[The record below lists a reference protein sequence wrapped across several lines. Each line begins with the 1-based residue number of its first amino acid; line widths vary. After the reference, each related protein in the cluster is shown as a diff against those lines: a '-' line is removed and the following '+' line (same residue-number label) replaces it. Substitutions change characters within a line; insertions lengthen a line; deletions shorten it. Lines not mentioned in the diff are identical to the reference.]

1 MRDSPRRPGSH
12 AGGRGRSEMEP
23 RTAGTEEE
31 AASAHLDLRA
41 VEGPRTDVRR
51 RFPAGALTPAG
62 GRQYRVAGVVTVDL
76 LVSKSGSDYRLSGRV
91 AGELELECSR
101 CLEPCRLDA
110 GIDVDLLY
118 VPASENRGDGEVRIE
133 EDDLSTA
140 FYRDERIDLA
150 HLVQEQFQLALPMK
164 PLCRAD
170 CRGLCAVCGGDRNAV
185 PCRCADTWEDPRLA
199 GLKRLLEH

>member
-1 MRDSPRRPGSH
+1 MRDSPGGPVRAPG
-12 AGGRGRSEMEP
+12 ARGRFEMEP

-31 AASAHLDLRA
+31 ASAHLDLRA

-51 RFPAGALTPAG
+51 RFSAGALTPAD
-62 GRQYRVAGVVTVDL
+62 GRQYRVAGVVAVDL
-76 LVSKSGSDYRLSGRV
+76 LVWKRGSGYRLSGRI
-91 AGELELECSR
+91 AGELELDCSR
-101 CLEPCRLDA
+101 CLDPCRLDA

-118 VPASENRGDGEVRIE
+118 LPASENRGAGEVRIE
-133 EDDLSTA
+133 EEDLTTA
-140 FYRDERIDLA
+140 FYRDERIDLV

-170 CRGLCAVCGGDRNAV
+170 CRGLCAVCGGNRNTV